1 MPIED
6 PEEHGMRKMPNFK
19 LAQALFILQRAEAP
33 QKDREEAKQLLD
45 KEINLNNMAPFYKHV
60 CSELKWP
67 TDEKKLAE
75 MGAANKKELES
86 LDEKIKDSEENFGEV
101 EQRDANM
108 NKAEYLANI
117 GDKTAAVE
125 ACRQAYEKTTMLGH
139 KLDNVFLQLR
149 LGFFWQD
156 SNMITRNLE
165 KANSLIEG
173 GGDWD
178 RRNRLKVYQ
187 AYYCLMVRDFKKAT
201 DLFLDSIATF
211 TCYELMDYT
220 QFVHYTVV
228 AAIISLKRNELGKK
242 IVEGSE
248 IIENLFQLPLTK
260 RYLDS
265 LYEFHYADFFKCLA
279 DIEQSFLCDRL
290 LAPHASYYV
299 REMKIIAYAQQ
310 LDSYRSL
317 TLQYMANS
325 FGVSQEYVDKELSRF
340 IAAGR
345 LNCKIDKVNGIVET
359 NRPDSKN
366 FQYQSIIKQGDILL
380 NRIQKLS
387 RVINL

>member
-6 PEEHGMRKMPNFK
+6 VEEQGSKQTPNLK
-19 LAQALFILQRAEAP
+19 LAQALFTLQIAEAS
-33 QKDREEAKQLLD
+33 QNEKEEAKLLLD

-60 CSELKWP
+60 CTELKWP
-67 TDEKKLAE
+67 MDDKKFNE
-75 MGAANKKELES
+75 MEEANKKELES
-86 LDEKIKDSEENFGEV
+86 LEAKIKDAEENFGEI

-117 GDKTAAVE
+117 GDKAAAVE
-125 ACRQAYEKTTMLGH
+125 ACKSAYEKTTMLGH

-149 LGFFWQD
+149 IGFFYLD
-156 SNMITRNLE
+156 NSMITRNLE
-165 KANSLIEG
+165 KANTLIEE

-187 AYYCLMVRDFKKAT
+187 AYYCLVVRDFKKAT

-211 TCYELMDYT
+211 TCYELMDYK

-228 AAIISLKRNELGKK
+228 TAMISLKRNDLGKK

-248 IIENLFQLPLTK
+248 IIENLFQLPLTRK
-260 RYLDS
+260 YLDS

-279 DIEQSFLCDRL
+279 EIEQKFRCDRL
-290 LAPHASYYV
+290 LASHCTYYV

-310 LDSYRSL
+310 LESYRSL
-317 TLQYMANS
+317 TLQYMSNS
-325 FGVSQEYVDKELSRF
+325 FGVSVEYVDAELSRF